1 MEAKVLHLRWTSI
14 HVHKLASSIE
24 ISGAGMR
31 GKVIHVSVGLDMLGS
46 FRAKDSRFTSDGAF
60 AVLLAK
66 DSFIC
71 DAGCKPGI
79 LVLLLCV
86 AAKTGYMV
94 FDREYILRLGLRLK
108 RTLDNSAS
116 AESEH
121 VTLIH
126 CCCKSGSLLSTPAQ
140 VGDIRTTDITK

>member
-1 MEAKVLHLRWTSI
+1 MLHLRWTSI

-94 FDREYILRLGLRLK
+94 LTGNIFRGWVCDSKGHWTIQRRP
-108 RTLDNSAS
+108 NPNMS
-116 AESEH
+116 
-121 VTLIH
+121 
-126 CCCKSGSLLSTPAQ
+126 P
-140 VGDIRTTDITK
+140 